1 VEPIMAHPTHTPI
14 RRSLVALSF
23 GWIAATAT
31 LAGPTLTADS
41 SEKAKDPAAAERL
54 EQAIG
59 AVVKLRAKALPD
71 ARSLATLG
79 SEREGSAIVV
89 GADGLALTIGYL
101 IIETESIE
109 LEDNRGKTVPAA
121 LVAYDHGTGFG
132 LVRALAPLDAKP
144 IPLGDSKALRETDNA
159 IFATA
164 GGVDAATSTTVV
176 AKRRFAGYWEYMIDG
191 AIFTTPPRFDHSGAA
206 LIDREGR
213 LVGVGSLIVNDAMRE
228 AARGARIPGNMFV
241 PIELLKPI
249 LDELV
254 ATGSARSGKH
264 PWLGI
269 TSQEMEGRVYIAKVQ
284 SDSPAERAG
293 LRAGDILLTVGGERV
308 GKLEDFYTAM
318 WKGRRPGDD
327 IVLTVLQGTDVQRV
341 TVKSIDRAEYVKAK
355 MRI

>member
-1 VEPIMAHPTHTPI
+1 MHSRTH
-14 RRSLVALSF
+14 SLVWRFVFAAWF
-23 GWIAATAT
+23 GSSLAVA
-31 LAGPTLTADS
+31 LAGPALMTDGDG
-41 SEKAKDPAAAERL
+41 KPKDAAAAERL

-59 AVVKLRAKALPD
+59 AVVKLKAKALPD

-89 GADGLALTIGYL
+89 GPDGLALTIGYL
-101 IIETESIE
+101 VIEAETIE
-109 LEDNRGKTVPAA
+109 LEDNRGKVVPAT

-144 IPLGDSKALRETDNA
+144 IAFGDSKALNEADSA

-164 GGVDAATSTTVV
+164 GGIDAATSTTVV

-213 LVGVGSLIVNDAMRE
+213 LVGVGSLIVNDAMRD
-228 AARGARIPGNMFV
+228 APRGAHRIPGNMFV

-249 LDELV
+249 FDELV
-254 ATGSARSGKH
+254 ATGTSRSGKH

-269 TSQEMEGRVYIAKVQ
+269 TSQEMEGRVYVAKIQ

-293 LRAGDILLTVGGERV
+293 LRPGDILLTVGGE
-308 GKLEDFYTAM
+308 KISKIEDLYTSL

-327 IVLTVLQGTDVQRV
+327 VVLSVLQGTDVQRI
-341 TVKSIDRAEYVKAK
+341 TVRSIDRADYVKTK
-355 MRI
+355 LRI